1 MFSLAA
7 MQPLA
12 HSLPPAAKAGGFL
25 LTLGTVLT
33 AHILPL
39 VWVLVPANSSV
50 LTTQPP
56 VLTGILVQQPA
67 SQAAAAQSSPKSEQK
82 RVPEQMPER
91 KPETEL
97 IPEPVRAPAKTTA
110 VKQPN
115 VISAKP
121 DKPVTKPVQPATP
134 AERPPEPVSLADTAT
149 VVDTVAD
156 TVVDTVADNAAT
168 KHSAA
173 AAAVPVS
180 APVLNAT
187 VHYNAPPL
195 YPQLS
200 RKLREQGTVVL
211 QLTVLASGKVAD
223 VTVAQSSGYARLDKA
238 ALLAVQHWR
247 YQPAQRGGQAI
258 AYRYRQRLEFSL
270 TEGVK

>member
-1 MFSLAA
+1 M
-7 MQPLA
+7 
-12 HSLPPAAKAGGFL
+12 

-33 AHILPL
+33 AHLLPL
-39 VWVLVPANSSV
+39 FWYLAEDNSSA
-50 LTTQPP
+50 LITQPP
-56 VLTGILVQQPA
+56 VLTGVFVQQPA
-67 SQAAAAQSSPKSEQK
+67 SQAVAAQSSPPPKHKREAENKSE
-82 RVPEQMPER
+82 V
-91 KPETEL
+91 KPE
-97 IPEPVRAPAKTTA
+97 PARAQAKPAA

-115 VISAKP
+115 AISAKP
-121 DKPVTKPVQPATP
+121 DKPATKPVQPAT
-134 AERPPEPVSLADTAT
+134 AAARQPEPVSLADTA
-149 VVDTVAD
+149 TVAD

-180 APVLNAT
+180 APLVNASA
-187 VHYNAPPL
+187 HYNAPPL

-223 VTVAQSSGYARLDKA
+223 VTLAQSSGYARLDKA

-247 YQPAQRGGQAI
+247 YQPAQRAGKAI
-258 AYRYRQRLEFSL
+258 DYRYRQRVEFSL

>member
-1 MFSLAA
+1 MFSPAA
-7 MQPLA
+7 MQSLA
-12 HSLPPAAKAGGFL
+12 HSLPPAVKAGGFL

-33 AHILPL
+33 AHLLPL
-39 VWVLVPANSSV
+39 LWYLTPDNSSA

-56 VLTGILVQQPA
+56 VLTGVFVQQPA
-67 SQAAAAQSSPKSEQK
+67 SQAAAAPPSQPKHK
-82 RVPEQMPER
+82 REAEK
-91 KPETEL
+91 KPEL
-97 IPEPVRAPAKTTA
+97 KPEPARAQPEPTA

-115 VISAKP
+115 AISAKP
-121 DKPVTKPVQPATP
+121 ATKPVQPAT
-134 AERPPEPVSLADTAT
+134 AAARPPEPASLADTA
-149 VVDTVAD
+149 A
-156 TVVDTVADNAAT
+156 VVDTVADNAAT

-180 APVLNAT
+180 APLVNAT
-187 VHYNAPPL
+187 AHYNAPPL

-223 VTVAQSSGYARLDKA
+223 VTVAQSSGYARLDKV

-247 YQPAQRGGQAI
+247 YQPAQRAGKAI
-258 AYRYRQRLEFSL
+258 AYRYRQRIEFSL